1 MDPVRDDKCYNFYSC
16 LRFLRLGRKPIRH
29 QASMKNVAHEGGAF
43 RFTGKFGAAQNSM
56 LGRNMVMAG
65 T

>member
-1 MDPVRDDKCYNFYSC
+1 MHSCFDSC
-16 LRFLRLGRKPIRH
+16 LRLSYLGWKPIRH

-43 RFTGKFGAAQNSM
+43 RFTGRFGAAQNSM